1 MSLFRWI
8 AGSRI
13 RLAIAA
19 LIGIAACVFLAEPAA
34 EFIRYRSTSIVQNLF
49 VRLGFAFLILS
60 TATLLAVLVGDLVF
74 PGRWRERI
82 ILGRQVAPTAPD
94 DSLEAVK
101 GLKSYYIHFSFIIAA
116 FCVAGGMG
124 IHSSTQL
131 FSSRD
136 DTRTTLRGDDVER
149 KLMIITELAGTRTE
163 REVSS
168 ALEILDTIWRDERQ
182 PTEVRRASLVALGDL
197 LDYLVQAVETWR
209 NEGKRESWQGDL
221 VLKLRQAFADDLR
234 RYQPGAP
241 TSLRPLVTF
250 LLGAVQ
256 DVRANELILNEL
268 VAYPDDASDEWRAA
282 IAALGAAHQADLLPT
297 VVDRLDAGRS
307 DAAYTILAWATQ
319 ELVKSFYR
327 AYGEPEKAPEPLKA
341 AIDRAVTFFGG
352 ELVAESPERRC
363 IAAELLRFTGHVA
376 ARDPLFAAFEA
387 PGAKDI
393 FCGTAKAEAPAGTP
407 GWIGTADESLRARI
421 VQAVATIARDDP
433 KIGEWI
439 QARLAAGGLE
449 ETVEALLQQ
458 LAEQR

>member
-1 MSLFRWI
+1 VSLFRWI
-8 AGSRI
+8 AGSRV

-19 LIGIAACVFLAEPAA
+19 LIGIAACVFLAAPAA
-34 EFIRYRSTSIVQNLF
+34 EFIRYSSTSIVQNLF
-49 VRLGFAFLILS
+49 VRLGFAFLILT

-82 ILGRQVAPTAPD
+82 ILGRNVAPTAPD

-101 GLKSYYIHFSFIIAA
+101 GLKSYYIHFSFMIAA
-116 FCVAGGMG
+116 FCVVGGVG

-163 REVSS
+163 REVNS
-168 ALEILDTIWRDERQ
+168 ALEILDTVWRDERQ
-182 PTEVRRASLVALGDL
+182 PTEVRRASLVALGEL

-209 NEGKRESWQGDL
+209 TEGKRESWQGDI
-221 VLKLRQAFADDLR
+221 VLELRQAFADDLR
-234 RYQPGAP
+234 RFQPGAP
-241 TSLRPLVTF
+241 ASLRPVVTF

-268 VAYPDDASDEWRAA
+268 VAYPDDASDAWRAA
-282 IAALGAAHQADLLPT
+282 IGALGAAHQADLLPA

-307 DAAYTILAWATQ
+307 DTAYAILAWATQ

-327 AYGEPEKAPEPLKA
+327 AYGEPEKAPEALKEA
-341 AIDRAVTFFGG
+341 VERAVAFFGA
-352 ELVAESPERRC
+352 ELLAESPERRC

-376 ARDPLFAAFEA
+376 ARDPLFAAFDA

-393 FCGTAKAEAPAGTP
+393 FCGTAKADVPAGNP
-407 GWIGTADESLRARI
+407 GWIGTGDESLRARI
-421 VQAVATIARDDP
+421 VQAIATIARDDA
-433 KIGEWI
+433 KVGEWI
-439 QARLAAGGLE
+439 RSRLAAGGLE